1 VMRFAAAHESGDG
14 PTRTCGH
21 VRSCAAA
28 REKADIGGKLKTR
41 AYWGLP
47 LLTGSFHWQQ
57 KLNKPLFGEAF
68 LHFSSTG
75 NSAGHQDHT
84 ALPSASSIVRQLTR
98 RGHRIPLPTF
108 VTIAIRPSAWRRDG
122 AGFDIYSDFPQWR
135 RPATDWHDGQRKVDG
150 GIGASW
156 RASKKTALKRLLPR
170 RASNA
175 FAV

>member
-68 LHFSSTG
+68 LHFR
-75 NSAGHQDHT
+75 
-84 ALPSASSIVRQLTR
+84 ALEKCWTPS
-98 RGHRIPLPTF
+98 P
-108 VTIAIRPSAWRRDG
+108 
-122 AGFDIYSDFPQWR
+122 
-135 RPATDWHDGQRKVDG
+135 HD
-150 GIGASW
+150 
-156 RASKKTALKRLLPR
+156 
-170 RASNA
+170 
-175 FAV
+175 FAVRKPHRNVERCFASIASRTQHS

>member
-84 ALPSASSIVRQLTR
+84 TSPSARNITRQLMR
-98 RGHRIPLPTF
+98 RVHRILRPTL
-108 VTIAIRPSAWRRDG
+108 VTIAKRPSVGTGRR
-122 AGFDIYSDFPQWR
+122 
-135 RPATDWHDGQRKVDG
+135 G
-150 GIGASW
+150 G
-156 RASKKTALKRLLPR
+156 
-170 RASNA
+170 
-175 FAV
+175 